1 MAPRPP
7 AEPSAAPAREP
18 VVGEVLTGPVQGG
31 RMRHAERVRAMARV
45 LDTAVRVPGTPV
57 RFGLDAVLGLIPGV
71 GDVVGAAASGYIVL
85 AAARLG
91 APAPVLVRMLLN
103 VGIDTLVGTVPL
115 FGDVFDLGWR
125 SNTRN
130 VALLER
136 HLADPRGARAASR
149 RVVLAVLAGIALLAV
164 AGAVLVVLLLQ
175 AVLRAVG

>member
-1 MAPRPP
+1 MATRPP
-7 AEPSAAPAREP
+7 EPSVGPL
-18 VVGEVLTGPVQGG
+18 VGEVSTGPVHG
-31 RMRHAERVRAMARV
+31 RMHHAQRVRAMARV

-91 APAPVLVRMLLN
+91 APASVLVRMLLN
-103 VGIDTLVGTVPL
+103 VGIDTLVGAVPL
-115 FGDVFDLGWR
+115 FGDLFDLGWR
-125 SNTRN
+125 SNSRN

-136 HLADPRGARAASR
+136 HLADPRDARAASR

-164 AGAVLVVLLLQ
+164 LGAVLVVLLLQ
-175 AVLRAVG
+175 TLLRAFG